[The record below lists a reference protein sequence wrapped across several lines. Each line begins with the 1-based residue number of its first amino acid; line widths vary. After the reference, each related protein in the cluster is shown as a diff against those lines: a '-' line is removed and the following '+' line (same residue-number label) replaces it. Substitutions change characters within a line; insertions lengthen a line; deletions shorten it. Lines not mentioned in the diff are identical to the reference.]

1 VTSQEYQG
9 GPQTGKRSG
18 GPEIFRGH
26 ASLGDVLRLLD
37 TRTGTYAE
45 VRPAR
50 PGLLRVC
57 AHISEPDL
65 TGLRVLLLG
74 DLLARAAELRNLQV
88 FTALASSGQTAGQP
102 ALERAAEALGI
113 HPPAV
118 RTGLND
124 AEASLGG
131 RIDVHLTGSTAD
143 DRHSGLVVLVGA
155 AHTHQ
160 ADAGDLLAGH
170 EHEPSAIRLA
180 LLSFPYTQPA
190 DLTTKVMADA
200 DSTVAR
206 WRLRVTEWAELPSR
220 PMPAQ
225 IEAKVRGI
233 FDDLDT
239 VSALALLRSLA
250 SDEDVPAG
258 ARFETFVYADR
269 VLGLDLPRDI
279 GRAGR

>member
-1 VTSQEYQG
+1 
-9 GPQTGKRSG
+9 
-18 GPEIFRGH
+18 
-26 ASLGDVLRLLD
+26 VLRLLD
-37 TRTGTYAE
+37 ARTGTYAE

-57 AHISEPDL
+57 AHVSEPDL

-88 FTALASSGQTAGQP
+88 FIALASSGQTAGQP

-113 HPPAV
+113 HPPAA
-118 RTGLND
+118 RTGPND

-131 RIDVHLTGSTAD
+131 RIDVHLTGSAAD
-143 DRHSGLVVLVGA
+143 DRLGGLVVLVGA

-170 EHEPSAIRLA
+170 EPYAIRLA
-180 LLSFPYTQPA
+180 LLSVPYTQPA
-190 DLTTKVMADA
+190 DLTAKVLADA

-206 WRLRVTEWAELPSR
+206 WRLRVAQWAELPSR
-220 PMPAQ
+220 PMPGQ
-225 IEAKVRGI
+225 IEEKVRGI

-279 GRAGR
+279 GRVGR